1 MKKLISIIT
10 TLIIIGTGV
19 FTNFSV
25 SALMDDGITD
35 GAFTYYKLS
44 KDDGNK
50 HLGDFVNYLR
60 GQIPS
65 CFLQNYFIAYYRY
78 SFGNQDIYTYRYY
91 AFDSSVTSI
100 DFSYDNVTNLEKVIA
115 VGGSQLY
122 VDNGTVTGF
131 YSNSYG
137 DIGITNPGNYY
148 PNEKF
153 LPYLD
158 GYCDTSRLL
167 ILKSSGLKITIDNTD
182 ITPVDPSAVPSP
194 FNVSYTPN
202 LSVNM
207 QRSGTLNAPGSPNDG
222 MQITTE
228 ELKVT
233 ITLNPDYVEYVA
245 RRSWEYNHAKDL
257 GASNDNSIQD
267 LLSAYDGTESGT
279 ETSLEG
285 LNKKLMFFITGANPS
300 TASPRA
306 VVENSV
312 YTYLSKQKYSIV
324 DIDNGDINGNTSTAT
339 YANGLY
345 AWFDFCDM
353 SKYFED
359 IKNITADEYKSFVE
373 NLPFKTINIKL
384 ENVYFTDDYPTYYP
398 VLITDSTAPTCFS
411 GFKLTSGSP
420 PNGAIVFDKVNADG
434 TKHDDTVYDNGTFVD
449 YWENKPSQ
457 YVYLGNEFS
466 FDDYP
471 DYTPFKYNDSEYTTK
486 GNPFSYVGDTAYKPD
501 SYQSVNS
508 DGTFSEERT
517 AEEQKKHD
525 DEIRWQN
532 NFSTDFGVG
541 SITDLLNGTSTFY
554 EFLTAC
560 IGILPSWFL
569 TILASFFVVLLALV
583 VIKFVL

>member
-1 MKKLISIIT
+1 MLIMIC
-10 TLIIIGTGV
+10 TGV
-19 FTNFSV
+19 FMNCVVSACGGSSIAGNCHCLLEREFTDFEIEKVKDFCKSFYSSEYNTVGITKGCRYTLFRSHYAQRNMFLCIFYPDDFSLEGYPFYSSSTSSGIINSITFSDKFSNDFSKPRAILFGFDENFSFQKFYQYINSTISNIYKSEYSNQNLLYTDV
-25 SALMDDGITD
+25 PIYDSNGNIITD
-35 GAFTYYKLS
+35 SAS
-44 KDDGNK
+44 
-50 HLGDFVNYLR
+50 
-60 GQIPS
+60 
-65 CFLQNYFIAYYRY
+65 
-78 SFGNQDIYTYRYY
+78 
-91 AFDSSVTSI
+91 
-100 DFSYDNVTNLEKVIA
+100 
-115 VGGSQLY
+115 
-122 VDNGTVTGF
+122 
-131 YSNSYG
+131 
-137 DIGITNPGNYY
+137 
-148 PNEKF
+148 
-153 LPYLD
+153 
-158 GYCDTSRLL
+158 
-167 ILKSSGLKITIDNTD
+167 
-182 ITPVDPSAVPSP
+182 TPPAP
-194 FNVSYTPN
+194 FKVSYTPN
-202 LSVNM
+202 LSVGM
-207 QRSGTLNAPGSPNDG
+207 KRSGTLNAPGSPNDG

-233 ITLNPDYVEYVA
+233 ISLNADYVDYVV

-267 LLSAYDGTESGT
+267 LLSAYDGTDSGT

-285 LNKKLMFFITGANPS
+285 LNKKLMFFITGADPT

-324 DIDNGDINGNTSTAT
+324 DIDNGDINGSTSTAT

-359 IKNITADEYKSFVE
+359 IKNITADEYKSFIE

-398 VLITDSTAPTCFS
+398 VLITDSTSPTCFS

-486 GNPFSYVGDTAYKPD
+486 GNPFSYVGETAYKPD

>member
-10 TLIIIGTGV
+10 TLIIICTGV
-19 FTNFSV
+19 FSSLIARAEKGESYTSGNF
-25 SALMDDGITD
+25 T
-35 GAFTYYKLS
+35 FYKLS
-44 KDDGNK
+44 SEDGNAY
-50 HLGDFVNYLR
+50 LGDFVDYLK

-65 CFLQNYFIAYYRY
+65 CFLLNYFISY
-78 SFGNQDIYTYRYY
+78 SVYTFGSQDIYTYRYY
-91 AFDSSVTSI
+91 AFDEPVTSI
-100 DFSYDNVTNLEKVIA
+100 DLSYNLEKKLDKVIA
-115 VGGSQLY
+115 YGSSQLY
-122 VDNGTVTGF
+122 VTDNIVTGF
-131 YSNSYG
+131 YSNSYNTY
-137 DIGITNPGNYY
+137 GIDNPGKYIDSAKIVLY
-148 PNEKF
+148 K
-153 LPYLD
+153 D
-158 GYCDTSRLL
+158 GFADNGQSL
-167 ILKSSGLKITIDNTD
+167 ILNSQGLKIIADDVD
-182 ITPVDPSAVPSP
+182 ITPVDPSAPPTP
-194 FNVSYTPN
+194 FTVSYTPN

-207 QRSGTLNAPGSPNDG
+207 KRSGILMAPGSPNDG
-222 MQITTE
+222 IEITTE
-228 ELKVT
+228 EIKVT
-233 ITLNPDYVEYVA
+233 ICLNPDYVEYVA
-245 RRSWEYNHAKDL
+245 RRSWEYNHAREL
-257 GASNDNSIQD
+257 GASDENSIQD

-324 DIDNGDINGNTSTAT
+324 DIDNGEINGSTSTAT

-345 AWFDFCDM
+345 PWFDFCDM

-359 IKNITADEYKSFVE
+359 IKNITGSEYKNFIE
-373 NLPFKTINIKL
+373 DLPSKTITINL

-398 VLITDSTAPTCFS
+398 VLITDSTAPVSFS
-411 GFKLTSGSP
+411 AFDLTSDTS
-420 PNGAIVFDKVNADG
+420 PNGAIIFNKENADG

-449 YWENKPSQ
+449 YWENKPIQ

-471 DYTPFKYNDSEYTTK
+471 EYTPFKYNGDEYTTK
-486 GNPFSYVGDTAYKPD
+486 GNPFSYTGDTAYKPD

-508 DGTFSEERT
+508 DGTLSDERT
-517 AEEQKKHD
+517 AEEQKKYD

-560 IGILPSWFL
+560 IAILPSWFL

-583 VIKFVL
+583 VIKFVI